1 MSFISDSFW
10 KCRHL
15 FAPRP
20 LTLCLS
26 VQMSRAQ
33 KEKIAMIMCNLPSQ
47 ASDVRDA
54 KQARVGLGF
63 SDRRAA
69 RRGGSGKRPRGCGGD
84 SISKVSTY
92 RLTEVANRS
101 VPGAPPCNCPI
112 GPHQG
117 LSSWVSAHHLHSY
130 MLSVTQAPC
139 GVDSSLWSWTLCL
152 ILISHMCPLHHHALT
167 QILLRVPI
175 TCWFYLKSIP
185 GGQDVHSLAYSLQN
199 KSEKNNHH

>member
-47 ASDVRDA
+47 TSDVREA

-69 RRGGSGKRPRGCGGD
+69 RRGGSGKRPRDCGGD

-117 LSSWVSAHHLHSY
+117 LSSRVSAHRLHSY
-130 MLSVTQAPC
+130 VLSVTQAPC
-139 GVDSSLWSWTLCL
+139 GVDRQFLVELNPLPHSHLLHVPPSPPRFDPNSSQGPYYMLV
-152 ILISHMCPLHHHALT
+152 
-167 QILLRVPI
+167 LLEINP
-175 TCWFYLKSIP
+175 WWP
-185 GGQDVHSLAYSLQN
+185 GYPQFSL
-199 KSEKNNHH
+199 